1 MPYFEDPCT
10 NFNKSETHNMWQ
22 VSKNEVLS
30 GPYFPVI
37 SPNTGKYV
45 PEKNSVFRHFS
56 RSDKLTEMLNCTEMH
71 GLSHAFV
78 SLSITFK
85 FTFDIDNCNM
95 HLLYITSLIRCFLK
109 PFHPYVPSWFPWKH
123 QEMKGILVFLGGS
136 KVEIGKK
143 RLKLLSVTWKSIFR
157 IYTLELNFKN
167 CS

>member
-1 MPYFEDPCT
+1 MTSVQKRSSFWSIFPC
-10 NFNKSETHNMWQ
+10 NQSE
-22 VSKNEVLS
+22 
-30 GPYFPVI
+30 
-37 SPNTGKYV
+37 YV
-45 PEKNSVFRHFS
+45 PEKNSAFRHFS
-56 RSDKLTEMLNCTEMH
+56 RSDKFTEMLNCTEMH

-109 PFHPYVPSWFPWKH
+109 PFHPYAPFWFSWEH

-136 KVEIGKK
+136 KVGIGKK

-157 IYTLELNFKN
+157 IYTLELNFKH

>member
-1 MPYFEDPCT
+1 MTSVQKRSSFWSIFPC
-10 NFNKSETHNMWQ
+10 NQSE
-22 VSKNEVLS
+22 
-30 GPYFPVI
+30 
-37 SPNTGKYV
+37 YV
-45 PEKNSVFRHFS
+45 PEKNSAFRHCS
-56 RSDKLTEMLNCTEMH
+56 RSDKFTEMLNCTEMH

-85 FTFDIDNCNM
+85 FIFDIDNCNM

-109 PFHPYVPSWFPWKH
+109 PSHPYAPFWFPWEH